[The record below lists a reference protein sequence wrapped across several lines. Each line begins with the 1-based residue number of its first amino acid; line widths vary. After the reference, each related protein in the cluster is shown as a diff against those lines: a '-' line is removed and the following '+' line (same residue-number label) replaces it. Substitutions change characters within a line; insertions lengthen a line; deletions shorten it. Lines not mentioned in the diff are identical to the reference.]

1 MGPYEGLSEPSDGW
15 SEGESGGA
23 GRAGGEEVSSEV
35 RWVEGA
41 GEHNGE
47 EGRDDKASPKTCWAV
62 ERASP

>member
-1 MGPYEGLSEPSDGW
+1 MGPHEGLSGPRGW
-15 SEGESGGA
+15 SEVESGGA

-35 RWVEGA
+35 RWEGET

-47 EGRDDKASPKTCWAV
+47 EGRDNKASPKPCWAV